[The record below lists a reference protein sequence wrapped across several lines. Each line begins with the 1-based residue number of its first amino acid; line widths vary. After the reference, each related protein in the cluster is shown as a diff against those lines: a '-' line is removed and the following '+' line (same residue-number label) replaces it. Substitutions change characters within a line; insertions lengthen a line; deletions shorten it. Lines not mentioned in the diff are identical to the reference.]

1 MQARKGN
8 AVVHVGLWN
17 NTFLGLGQH
26 EMCDVLV
33 WKLPCRGSTISRF
46 RFLWYWYVLH
56 IILPL
61 DSGVQT
67 HAKHGSQMEQ
77 IECSMICLW
86 PWLDHREL
94 PWLPPKRQRWD
105 WSGRQDRGCPVR
117 TSANPRIRECA
128 GLELTGMRCQA
139 TLRIKKGHDVAAIV
153 SPFPQLSSASS
164 LDFRESHDS
173 NSSPISLCF
182 LVFLGDTGL
191 LGAESAYW

>member
-1 MQARKGN
+1 MRRTSLEITLS
-8 AVVHVGLWN
+8 GLN
-17 NTFLGLGQH
+17 HFSIPILV
-26 EMCDVLV
+26 VLV
-33 WKLPCRGSTISRF
+33 CFTHYLTPRLWSPNTCKTWKSNGT
-46 RFLWYWYVLH
+46 
-56 IILPL
+56 
-61 DSGVQT
+61 
-67 HAKHGSQMEQ
+67 

-86 PWLDHREL
+86 PWLDHRRAA
-94 PWLPPKRQRWD
+94 PKRQRWD
-105 WSGRQDRGCPVR
+105 WSGRRDRGCPVR